1 MLYFTRDQVQ
11 RWAGPLQ
18 FKEGVRL
25 FEQGAVKSV
34 AVETDW
40 LNGVLSY
47 GDRDLTTRL
56 RVLKDGTVDTACPCR
71 DARERG
77 LICSHVVAAGLAY
90 ADEISDPQLDREQRI
105 ERRRAKER
113 LSGPGPGF
121 LRRVSAQLPGALP
134 AQLELRLASDWSTTA
149 AQGAIG
155 LSLFVIT
162 GRGRERA
169 DRVGANPRFTWSPR
183 DEFLL
188 YLLEDIARGP
198 LPARIQLPI
207 GGFLHLL
214 SALAPG
220 ELLVGEQ
227 REPLRVSDQSA
238 LSLIRVT
245 LDAATGEVIVEHHL
259 DGPAAPLVL
268 ATRGR
273 AWAFTAG
280 TFTRLDPPLPA
291 ALRAAYHA
299 PLRIPRPAVPAFL
312 QQDLPAL
319 EQQALVERTVS
330 AQDLRFIPGTP
341 ALHLLLQGDL
351 DHLQATLYAD
361 YGPQR
366 AVAGRGLP
374 DAAFCAPD
382 PADPLRYLTRSEPAE
397 SEGLARLARH
407 GLTGTTGDRLEPLRG
422 APAVLDFLARNV
434 PALRQDGFAVSFA
447 GTLES
452 VARGATWLEPKLTVQ
467 AAGPGWFEINFQ
479 CSDGQGG
486 SVSLDEIETALRQ
499 GDSHLE
505 RDGQTLLLD
514 RASLTA
520 VADLV
525 DDAEDA
531 STTRWKISATHAGY
545 LMALLQSLRGV
556 QVEADATVQTAAK
569 AQNREAEAGLAEVT
583 FPPDLA
589 RVLRGYQQY
598 GVRWLRFLEAG
609 GFGGVLADDMGL
621 GKTVQALAWLQLAR
635 LHPACQGQPSLVV
648 CPTSLI
654 ENWALEAAHFTP
666 GLKTVVLSGTDRHQ
680 AWDDVPGAG
689 LVITSYALLRR
700 DIERH
705 RTFDYAI
712 AVLDEAQHIKNRSTQ
727 NARAAKR
734 IEAHHRLV
742 LTGTPIENS
751 VADLWS
757 IMDFLMPG
765 YLGGYERFRRAYELP
780 IAGGGPDG
788 QAAQSRLRKKI
799 HPFLLRRLKR
809 DVATE
814 LPPRLERVA
823 YCTMTSDQRN
833 VYAKLL
839 EQAQQEVT
847 TLVGASGFARS
858 RFAVLKTLTRL
869 RQACCHLGLLKLPG
883 LEIREPSAKLDLFR
897 ELLEE
902 AMDGG
907 HRVLVFSQFVTML
920 GLLREDLTRDGIPF
934 CYLDGHTKDRIG
946 EVTRFNRDAD
956 IPLFLISL
964 KAGGTGLNLTGADTV
979 IHFDPWWNPAV
990 EDQATDRAH
999 RIGQEKTVYAI
1010 KLITRDSVEE
1020 KVLELQQRKRAVID
1034 AALAREE
1041 AALESLTW
1049 DDIRSLLSI

>member
-25 FEQGAVKSV
+25 FEQGAVRSV

-47 GDRDLTTRL
+47 GDRNLTTRL

-113 LSGPGPGF
+113 LSGPGAGF

-134 AQLELRLASDWSTTA
+134 AQLELRLAADWATTG

-155 LSLFVIT
+155 LSVFVIT
-162 GRGRERA
+162 GRGRERI

-198 LPARIQLPI
+198 LPARVQLPI

-238 LSLIRVT
+238 LSLIRVA
-245 LDAATGEVIVEHHL
+245 LDAATGELIVEHHL
-259 DGPAAPLVL
+259 DGPAAPLVV

-273 AWAFTAG
+273 AWAFSAG
-280 TFTRLDPPLPA
+280 TFIRLEPSLPA

-319 EQQALVERTVS
+319 EQQALVESTVA
-330 AQDLRFIPGTP
+330 AQDLRFVPGTP

-374 DAAFCAPD
+374 DPAFSAPD
-382 PADPLRYLTRSEPAE
+382 PADPLRYLTRNEPAE
-397 SEGLARLARH
+397 QEGLARLARH
-407 GLTGTTGDRLEPLRG
+407 GLAGTTGDRLDPLRG
-422 APAVLDFLARNV
+422 APAVLDFLGRNV
-434 PALRQDGFAVSFA
+434 PALRQDGFTVSFA

-467 AAGPGWFEINFQ
+467 AAGPGWFEIDFQ

-486 SVSLDEIETALRQ
+486 SVSLAEIETALRQ
-499 GDSHLE
+499 GSSHLE
-505 RDGQTLLLD
+505 REGQTLLLD

-531 STTRWKISATHAGY
+531 STARWKISATHAGY

-556 QVEADATVQTAAK
+556 QVEAET
-569 AQNREAEAGLAEVT
+569 R
-583 FPPDLA
+583 
-589 RVLRGYQQY
+589 
-598 GVRWLRFLEAG
+598 
-609 GFGGVLADDMGL
+609 
-621 GKTVQALAWLQLAR
+621 
-635 LHPACQGQPSLVV
+635 
-648 CPTSLI
+648 
-654 ENWALEAAHFTP
+654 
-666 GLKTVVLSGTDRHQ
+666 
-680 AWDDVPGAG
+680 
-689 LVITSYALLRR
+689 
-700 DIERH
+700 
-705 RTFDYAI
+705 
-712 AVLDEAQHIKNRSTQ
+712 RSTSRTRS
-727 NARAAKR
+727 AR
-734 IEAHHRLV
+734 
-742 LTGTPIENS
+742 
-751 VADLWS
+751 
-757 IMDFLMPG
+757 
-765 YLGGYERFRRAYELP
+765 RRA
-780 IAGGGPDG
+780 
-788 QAAQSRLRKKI
+788 
-799 HPFLLRRLKR
+799 RRR
-809 DVATE
+809 SW
-814 LPPRLERVA
+814 P
-823 YCTMTSDQRN
+823 
-833 VYAKLL
+833 
-839 EQAQQEVT
+839 
-847 TLVGASGFARS
+847 ASGAWR
-858 RFAVLKTLTRL
+858 
-869 RQACCHLGLLKLPG
+869 
-883 LEIREPSAKLDLFR
+883 
-897 ELLEE
+897 
-902 AMDGG
+902 
-907 HRVLVFSQFVTML
+907 
-920 GLLREDLTRDGIPF
+920 
-934 CYLDGHTKDRIG
+934 
-946 EVTRFNRDAD
+946 
-956 IPLFLISL
+956 
-964 KAGGTGLNLTGADTV
+964 
-979 IHFDPWWNPAV
+979 
-990 EDQATDRAH
+990 
-999 RIGQEKTVYAI
+999 
-1010 KLITRDSVEE
+1010 
-1020 KVLELQQRKRAVID
+1020 
-1034 AALAREE
+1034 
-1041 AALESLTW
+1041 
-1049 DDIRSLLSI
+1049 